1 MSPGTL
7 TIAMLALTL
16 GTDPSDVVP
25 INSRSFQIPIL
36 IKDGQRDKIKE
47 LILFSSTDQGATWNQ
62 ADVATPDK
70 KSFIFYAPN
79 DGAYW
84 FNITVVDAKGNREPD
99 IYKTA
104 PRQRVLVDTVKP
116 NIRLV
121 TTEWQGDEVVV
132 GWDIQEPNPDL
143 NTLKLEYRTADAPQW
158 TWSTVTAT
166 PALTGRARFRPTG
179 TGGINVRLQMSD
191 TAGNLGTAQSE
202 IAARVALS
210 SPPAT
215 TAIPNSGQTMPVP
228 TTPANQILTSAPVSS
243 PATYPTQTTSSTWG
257 PAGSMTSPANVNSMA
272 QAERMPAVQPASLS
286 QPDPRTLPD
295 RSWATQATQLNNGY
309 SVDPSSRF
317 APPAGS
323 YGNNVLATGGQRWPT
338 AAIVP
343 LQRTNNPQV
352 SLEYQVTKSG
362 PSGVG
367 SVELYL
373 TEDDGRTWRPYA
385 TDPDCKPPINVRLP
399 GEGIFG
405 LRLVVQSKAG
415 LGQKPPQSG
424 DLPQMRI
431 EVDATPPAVK
441 LLYPQADANRRDALV
456 VAWTANDRNLAPNPI
471 TLQWSEH
478 QDGPWNIIAADLT
491 NSGQYTWQLT
501 PNLPYRVYLR
511 VIARDTAGNMG
522 TDQTP
527 EQVLIDLNEPEG
539 KLLGLTGTV
548 RQ

>member
-1 MSPGTL
+1 M
-7 TIAMLALTL
+7 
-16 GTDPSDVVP
+16 
-25 INSRSFQIPIL
+25 NSRGLQIPIL

-47 LILFSSTDQGATWNQ
+47 LILFSSTDQGVTWNQ
-62 ADVATPDK
+62 AAVVTPDK
-70 KSFIFYAPN
+70 DSFTFYAPS
-79 DGAYW
+79 DGLYW

-104 PRQRVLVDTVKP
+104 PRQKVLVDTVKP

-121 TTEWQGDEVVV
+121 TGERQGDDIVV

-143 NTLKLEYRTADAPQW
+143 NTLKLEYHAADVPQW
-158 TWSTVTAT
+158 TWSSVTTT
-166 PALTGRARFRPTG
+166 PALTGQARFRPTG
-179 TGGINVRLQMSD
+179 TGIITVRLQMSD
-191 TAGNLGTAQSE
+191 LAGNLGTAQSE
-202 IAARVALS
+202 IATRVAQS
-210 SPPAT
+210 SPPVAS
-215 TAIPNSGQTMPVP
+215 ALPNGGQALPVP
-228 TTPANQILTSAPVSS
+228 TTPANQALTSAPLTS
-243 PATYPTQTTSSTWG
+243 PAVYPTPTGSSSWG
-257 PAGSMTSPANVNSMA
+257 PAGSMTSPSATTMA
-272 QAERMPAVQPASLS
+272 AAERMPAVQPASLS
-286 QPDPRTLPD
+286 QPDPRTFTD

-317 APPAGS
+317 APTAGS
-323 YGNNVLATGGQRWPT
+323 YNNMVSAAGGQRWPT

-343 LQRTNNPQV
+343 LQRTNNPNV
-352 SLEYQVTKSG
+352 SLDYQVTKQG

-367 SVELYL
+367 KVELYL

-385 TDPDCKPPINVRLP
+385 TNPDRRPPFNVRLP
-399 GEGIFG
+399 GEGVFG
-405 LRLVVQSKAG
+405 LRLAVQSGAG
-415 LGQKPPQSG
+415 LGQRPPQSG

-456 VAWTANDRNLAPNPI
+456 LAWTANDQNLAPNPI

-478 QDGPWNIIAADLT
+478 QDGPWNSIAADLT

-511 VIARDTAGNMG
+511 VIARDTAGNTG
-522 TDQTP
+522 TDQTTDP
-527 EQVLIDLNEPEG
+527 VLIDLSEPEG
-539 KLLGLTGTV
+539 KLLGIAGTV